1 MDPAT
6 GAVANPQDA
15 SQSTVYAT
23 SNSKKMLQMENYK
36 KVQRRKLERKFMS
49 EIRSNYSL
57 EHLAQLKEQLESEVP
72 KVLPTPRPVSPAPR
86 SIPQKP
92 TDTIR
97 VVNEFSGSVRTLEL
111 TQGGATLWTAES
123 DGTIGV
129 RSGITGAVVHSIPK
143 HADLFVES
151 LYATDTHMWV
161 GLNDGT
167 VRVFDHL
174 VYLCVH
180 EAKFHTDVVT
190 CFAQTFDSKVFSGS
204 ADTTIVKWDTEKRSF
219 ELMTKIIAGHTKRVR
234 CLASYGYHLF
244 SGSDDSVIRCVDT
257 ETGHKVQLYDGHTGA
272 VNALLVLDGF
282 LFSGS
287 ADNSVRVWNID
298 TGECIKVMTEGMSTC
313 AVTSLVADGV
323 GHRLWSADAGG
334 VINVWDS
341 SVDVNFKHIQTL
353 SDHSGTSIVGMR
365 NFCAIDATKV
375 WSLASNGLNKVWYS
389 AMNKVE
395 DAMQDTI
402 HAMQDIL
409 DEDVV
414 ELDKWRELIQKMS
427 SIDER
432 RKQELAD
439 AMFRATDS
447 ALLRV
452 YFLKFAR
459 WIQVN
464 RIRSRR
470 TTVSQI
476 LSSSCDLS
484 MRQLYYWKLWNYYKL
499 KRQQFL
505 KMSMTRNLLATTE
518 KGLINIYWKRMR
530 EFRDKMKAKEA
541 RAKML
546 ESLIHTTEKGLLHAY
561 YRRWHRCIDTRKK
574 RQKRAQ
580 VCEGLMRGSDAG
592 LRRMYYFKLY
602 GFVTVMR
609 EQRRKLACCSA
620 LGSFTTRGLLQSSF
634 HKWERYIKLRRRLA
648 KKRIIAEALQR
659 SLMSTAMAHYYA
671 LWMGVV
677 KERQRGRLER
687 SIEEGKEKL
696 ASLSAK
702 YKEVEHLLERQK
714 LLDVA
719 QAQIDAALA
728 ERQKKLDRIAALKKE
743 NDDLRLAIQNK
754 EQGKQESA
762 RNIAEQLD
770 DLMARMK
777 AKVLNFHFDYAL
789 IAQLKGQQ
797 DKVKKLFLEAH
808 IRVKRV
814 VVDLTKLTNPP
825 RKWPLTTDMLHKMP
839 SHQIKVVLRAIKE
852 MIIAFDM
859 MDASVRSALESDEE
873 IVENAE
879 VLMEMAD
886 VCVEYINKTLGKAAH
901 RVK

>member
-1 MDPAT
+1 MDPDS
-6 GAVANPQDA
+6 GAIIA
-15 SQSTVYAT
+15 STPNSHVLSTPA
-23 SNSKKMLQMENYK
+23 SKKLIQMENYK
-36 KVQRRKLERKFMS
+36 KVQRRKLERKFMA
-49 EIRSNYSL
+49 EIRSNFSL
-57 EHLAQLKEQLESEVP
+57 DHLQQLKEEQENEVAKAP
-72 KVLPTPRPVSPAPR
+72 AYTPRPASPAPR
-86 SIPQKP
+86 SIPQRP

-97 VVNEFSGSVRTLEL
+97 VVNEFSGSVRALEI
-111 TQGGATLWTAES
+111 TQGGATLWTAEE

-129 RSGITGAVVHSIPK
+129 RSGVTGAVVHTIAKVNEYRVS
-143 HADLFVES
+143 S
-151 LYATDTHMWV
+151 LYATETHMWV
-161 GLNDGT
+161 GMSDGS

-180 EAKFHTDVVT
+180 EAKFHTDAVT
-190 CFAQTFDSKVFSGS
+190 CFAQTFDFKVFSGS

-219 ELMTKIIAGHTKRVR
+219 ELMTKIIAGHTKKIR

-257 ETGHKVQLYDGHTGA
+257 ETGHKVQTYDGHQGP

-287 ADNSVRVWNID
+287 DDGSVRVWNID
-298 TGECIKVMTEGMSTC
+298 TGECIKMMTEAASTSP
-313 AVTSLVADGV
+313 VTALIADNV
-323 GHRLWSADAGG
+323 GHRLWSADSTG

-341 SVDVNFKHIQTL
+341 SVEVGFKHIQSLT
-353 SDHSGTSIVGMR
+353 DHNGTSITGMR

-389 AMNKVE
+389 ATNKVE

-402 HAMQDIL
+402 NAMQDIL
-409 DEDVV
+409 DEDVI
-414 ELDKWRELIQKMS
+414 ELEKWRELIQKMS
-427 SIDER
+427 AVDAR

-439 AMFRATDS
+439 AMSRSSDT

-452 YFLKFAR
+452 YFLKLIR
-459 WIQVN
+459 WVQVS

-470 TTVSQI
+470 STVSKI
-476 LSSSCDLS
+476 LATSCDQSL
-484 MRQLYYWKLWNYYKL
+484 RQLYYWKLWNYAKL

-530 EFRDKMKAKEA
+530 EFRDRMKAKEN

-546 ESLIHTTEKGLLHAY
+546 ESLLHATEKGLQHSY
-561 YRRWHRCIDTRKK
+561 FRRWYKCIDVRKK
-574 RQKRAQ
+574 RDKRQKI
-580 VCEGLMRGSDAG
+580 CSGLIRGSEAG
-592 LRRMYYFKLY
+592 LRRVYYFKLNA
-602 GFVTVMR
+602 FVSLMK
-609 EQRRKLACCSA
+609 ENRRKLATCQA
-620 LGSFTTRGLLQSSF
+620 LTSFTTRGCMLAAYCKWSRFLALQ
-634 HKWERYIKLRRRLA
+634 RRKA
-648 KKRIIAEALQR
+648 KKRVIAEALSR
-659 SLMSTAMAHYYA
+659 TLANNVMAHYYA
-671 LWMGVV
+671 IWMAFL
-677 KERQRGRLER
+677 KERHRNSLEQK
-687 SIEEGKEKL
+687 IEQAKDKL
-696 ASLSAK
+696 AALSAQ
-702 YKEVEHLLERQK
+702 YKQVEHLLERQK
-714 LLDVA
+714 QLDIA
-719 QAQIDAALA
+719 QAAIDAAKL
-728 ERQKKLDRIAALKKE
+728 EQQKKLDRIAQLNAENEELKKAIALKE
-743 NDDLRLAIQNK
+743 H
-754 EQGKQESA
+754 GKAETA

-825 RKWPLTTDMLHKMP
+825 RKWPLTTDMIHKMP

-859 MDASVRSALESDEE
+859 MDASVRETLESDEE

-879 VLMEMAD
+879 TLMEMAD
-886 VCVEYINKTLGKAAH
+886 VCVEYIQKTLGKAAM